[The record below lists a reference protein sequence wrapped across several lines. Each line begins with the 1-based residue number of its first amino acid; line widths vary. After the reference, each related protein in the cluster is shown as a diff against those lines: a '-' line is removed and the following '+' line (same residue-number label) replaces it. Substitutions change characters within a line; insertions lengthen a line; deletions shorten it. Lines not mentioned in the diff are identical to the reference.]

1 MAGSKYQRTGNG
13 AGVSRIVG
21 GREASFIVVETYVDR
36 YRPIALFYAS
46 LRITMTKATSS
57 PPQNFESALAELENI
72 VAQMESGKLPLE
84 ETLSAYKRG
93 AELLQYCQNA
103 LADAQ
108 QQVLVL
114 ENGVLN
120 KFQSGDA

>member
-1 MAGSKYQRTGNG
+1 
-13 AGVSRIVG
+13 
-21 GREASFIVVETYVDR
+21 
-36 YRPIALFYAS
+36 
-46 LRITMTKATSS
+46 MTKTP
-57 PPQNFESALAELENI
+57 PPQSFESALAELENI
-72 VAQMESGKLPLE
+72 VAQMESGQLPLE

-93 AELLQYCQNA
+93 AELLQFCQNA